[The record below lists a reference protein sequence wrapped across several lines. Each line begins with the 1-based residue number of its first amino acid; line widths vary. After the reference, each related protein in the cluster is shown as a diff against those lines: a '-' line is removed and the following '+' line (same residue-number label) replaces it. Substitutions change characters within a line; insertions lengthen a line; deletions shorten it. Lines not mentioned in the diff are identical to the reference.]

1 MLTRARRKRFD
12 ATDPRPSRMTSIP
25 IPQIQDA
32 ALKQLRLD
40 RMKRIATGL
49 LVAVSV
55 VFVVA
60 RLLEERYPWLGIVR
74 ATAEAAMVGALAD
87 WFAVTALFRRPLGLP
102 IPHTA
107 IVPTRKDRIGASLGG
122 FVQSN
127 FLSRELIATRLHG
140 IGISRR
146 VAEWLREPA
155 NARRIATHVARAVSG
170 AIAVLRD
177 EDIQKLIEHGVVSR
191 LRATRVSPVLG
202 NVLSLVT
209 STNRHQEL
217 LDETLRLLDRVVQ
230 QNDELIRER
239 VREESPWWLP
249 EAVDDRIHDRIV
261 TAIENTLHAVSVDP
275 EHPLRRRFHDAVQ
288 DFVERLRSSPEV
300 IAKGEELKEELLAH
314 PSVQQFSA
322 ALWTDAKGALVRYGE
337 HAADGA
343 ERPVERGIVSFAE
356 TVLDDPELTAKM
368 DGWVVDATL
377 YVIDQ
382 FRAEVGRFIADTVRG
397 WDPED
402 TSRKIELAVG
412 RDLQFIRI
420 NGTIMGALVG
430 LLLYLVGRM
439 L

>member
-1 MLTRARRKRFD
+1 
-12 ATDPRPSRMTSIP
+12 MTSIP

-32 ALKQLRLD
+32 ALKQERLD
-40 RMKRIATGL
+40 RMKRVATGL
-49 LVAVSV
+49 LLFVSA

-60 RLLEERYPWLGIVR
+60 RMLEARYPGLAIVR

-87 WFAVTALFRRPLGLP
+87 WFAVTALFRHPLGLP

-127 FLSRELIATRLHG
+127 FLSRDLIAARLRG
-140 IGISRR
+140 LDVSRR
-146 VAEWLREPA
+146 VAEWLAQPA
-155 NARRIATHVARAVSG
+155 NARRIATHVARAASG
-170 AIAVLRD
+170 AIQVLRD
-177 EDIQKLIEHGVVSR
+177 EDVQRVIEHGVVSR
-191 LRATRVSPVLG
+191 LRATRVAPVIG

-230 QNDELIRER
+230 QNDALIRER

-261 TAIENTLHAVSVDP
+261 TAIENTLHQVSTNP
-275 EHPLRRRFHDAVQ
+275 EHPLRRRFDVAVRE
-288 DFVERLRSSPEV
+288 FVERLQTSPEV
-300 IAKGEELKEELLAH
+300 IAKWENLKEELLAH
-314 PSVQQFSA
+314 PGVQQFSA
-322 ALWTDAKGALVRYGE
+322 ALWTDAKGSLARAAE
-337 HAADGA
+337 HAPDGT

-356 TVLDDPELTAKM
+356 TVLGDPELTAKV
-368 DGWVVDATL
+368 DGWILDATL

-382 FRAEVGRFIADTVRG
+382 FRTEVGRFIADTVRG

-430 LLLYLVGRM
+430 LLLFLVGR
-439 L
+439 LL

>member
-1 MLTRARRKRFD
+1 
-12 ATDPRPSRMTSIP
+12 MTTIP
-25 IPQIQDA
+25 IPQIHDV

-40 RMKRIATGL
+40 RMKRVATGL
-49 LVAVSV
+49 LLLVSV
-55 VFVVA
+55 IFLVA
-60 RLLEERYPWLGIVR
+60 RLLERRYPWLEVVR

-127 FLSRELIATRLHG
+127 FLSRDLIAARLHG

-146 VAEWLREPA
+146 VAEWLRDPA
-155 NARRIATHVARAVSG
+155 NARKIATHVARALSG
-170 AIAVLRD
+170 AVEVLRD
-177 EDIQKLIEHGVVSR
+177 EDIQRLVEQGVVSR
-191 LRATRVSPVLG
+191 LRATRVAPIVG

-230 QNDELIRER
+230 QNDELIRQR

-261 TAIENTLHAVSVDP
+261 TAIENTIHAVSADP
-275 EHPLRRRFHDAVQ
+275 EHPLRRRFHDAMQ

-300 IAKGEELKEELLAH
+300 IAKGEALKEELLTH
-314 PSVQQFSA
+314 PGVQQFSA
-322 ALWTDAKGALVRYGE
+322 ALWADAKGALVRYGTN
-337 HAADGA
+337 AADGA
-343 ERPVERGIVSFAE
+343 ERPVERGIVTFAE
-356 TVLDDPELTAKM
+356 TVLEDSELTAKV
-368 DGWVVDATL
+368 DGWVVDAVL

-430 LLLYLVGRM
+430 LLLYFVGRM